1 MTADITRLDGIATL
15 TLRTSHAMNSC
26 SMTDFGALRDRF
38 IELGADPEV
47 HAVILTGS
55 GRAFCVGA
63 ALDTFL
69 GEAGL
74 SGAPERL
81 REGFDTCLN
90 PLLRAMVDLP
100 KPLVIAIN
108 GTVAGGGMGLA
119 LLGDLVI
126 ASDEA
131 RFHCAFVR
139 MLGIVPDAGVSWL
152 LPNLMGRNR
161 ALPLALLGENLSAR
175 DAVEA
180 GLIWR
185 AVPAADLMAEAENY
199 AHRLS
204 KAPPEALRM
213 TRHLFTDALST
224 RFGDLIDRERDAN
237 VALCARPELEEGV
250 RAFLEKRAP
259 DFRAIAG

>member
-119 LLGDLVI
+119 LLGDLMSGKVNQGLANSALYLKVFGHTVI
-126 ASDEA
+126 GW
-131 RFHCAFVR
+131 R
-139 MLGIVPDAGVSWL
+139 WL
-152 LPNLMGRNR
+152 EQAIR
-161 ALPLALLGENLSAR
+161 A
-175 DAVEA
+175 EA
-180 GLIWR
+180 GLAR
-185 AVPAADLMAEAENY
+185 TDNAEEQAFYRGKLQAARYYVTWELPEIY
-199 AHRLS
+199 GQTTVLRRLDTTTLDMQES
-204 KAPPEALRM
+204 W
-213 TRHLFTDALST
+213 F
-224 RFGDLIDRERDAN
+224 
-237 VALCARPELEEGV
+237 
-250 RAFLEKRAP
+250 
-259 DFRAIAG
+259 